1 MFFIRYK
8 VREEKNMKRVKR
20 LLVMLCIIALGV
32 TAVPARA
39 EIIEVDKPAEPKEV
53 TVQEVKL
60 DKAVYRVGESP
71 ILMIKF
77 NGLSNSDISNITS
90 VYVKG
95 QRLLYALKY
104 GENGYFQGELNP
116 CVEEGRKGIT
126 ITGVTIK
133 SNDIKIAVKSSSI
146 NLRII
151 TNNNCSDGN
160 HTIYKDNWQMEE
172 YATCVKKGLQTIR
185 CNICNQIVRSEE
197 IPMTP
202 HKISGCQIRPENGK
216 KYAFYLC
223 SCGKIMDK
231 KLFSSESEKNKAD
244 KKVEKQKKKIV
255 TSKLKFVKKSISIKR
270 GKTTKLKYI
279 RKPINAQDIL
289 IWKSSN
295 PKVVKIMKNG
305 KIKGLKRGRAI
316 ITVRTIT
323 GKRSKII
330 VKVK

>member
-1 MFFIRYK
+1 
-8 VREEKNMKRVKR
+8 MKRIKR
-20 LLVMLCIIALGV
+20 LLVMLCVIILGM
-32 TAVPARA
+32 TAAPARA
-39 EIIEVDKPAEPKEV
+39 EVIEVDKPAEPKEV

-126 ITGVTIK
+126 ITGITIK
-133 SNDIKIAVKSSSI
+133 SDDIKIAVKSSSI

-151 TNNNCSDGN
+151 TNNNCSDGK
-160 HTIYKDNWQMEE
+160 HVIYKNGWEIIKP
-172 YATCVKKGLQTIR
+172 ATCTASGEKVIK
-185 CNICNQIVRSEE
+185 CNICNQIVESEN
-197 IPMTP
+197 IPMIP
-202 HKISGCQIRPENGK
+202 HKASVAPKVISEGNK
-216 KYAFYLC
+216 KYIIYRC
-223 SCGKIMDK
+223 SCGKILNK
-231 KLFSSESEKNKAD
+231 ELFSQEAPKPQK
-244 KKVEKQKKKIV
+244 KQKTYTTKI
-255 TSKLKFVKKSISIKR
+255 KFYKKSITIKKR
-270 GKTTKLKYI
+270 KTIKLKYI
-279 RKPINAQDIL
+279 RKPVNAQDIL

-316 ITVRTIT
+316 IAVRTIT

>member
-1 MFFIRYK
+1 MFFIRHK
-8 VREEKNMKRVKR
+8 ARKEKSMKRIKR
-20 LLVMLCIIALGV
+20 LLVILCVIILGM
-32 TAVPARA
+32 TAAPARA
-39 EIIEVDKPAEPKEV
+39 EVIEVDKPAEPKEV

-126 ITGVTIK
+126 ITGITIK
-133 SNDIKIAVKSSSI
+133 SDDIKIAVKSSSI

-151 TNNNCSDGN
+151 TNNNCSDGK
-160 HTIYKDNWQMEE
+160 HVIYKDGWEIIKP
-172 YATCVKKGLQTIR
+172 ATCTASGEKVIK
-185 CNICNQIVRSEE
+185 CNICNQIVESEN
-197 IPMTP
+197 IPMIP
-202 HKISGCQIRPENGK
+202 HKASVAPKVISEGNK
-216 KYAFYLC
+216 KYIIYRC
-223 SCGKIMDK
+223 SCGKI
-231 KLFSSESEKNKAD
+231 LNKELLSQEAP
-244 KKVEKQKKKIV
+244 KPQKKQKTYTTKI
-255 TSKLKFVKKSISIKR
+255 KFYKKSITIKKR
-270 GKTTKLKYI
+270 KTIKLKYI
-279 RKPINAQDIL
+279 RKPVNAQDIL

-316 ITVRTIT
+316 IAVRTIT

>member
-1 MFFIRYK
+1 MFFIRHK
-8 VREEKNMKRVKR
+8 ARKEKSMKRIKR
-20 LLVMLCIIALGV
+20 LLVMLCVIILGM
-32 TAVPARA
+32 TAAPARA
-39 EIIEVDKPAEPKEV
+39 EVIEVDKPAEPKEV

-77 NGLSNSDISNITS
+77 NGLSNSDIFNITS

-126 ITGVTIK
+126 ITGITIK
-133 SNDIKIAVKSSSI
+133 SDDIKIAVKSSSI

-151 TNNNCSDGN
+151 TNNNCSDGK
-160 HTIYKDNWQMEE
+160 HVIYKNGWEIIKP
-172 YATCVKKGLQTIR
+172 ATCTASGEKVIK
-185 CNICNQIVRSEE
+185 CNICNQIVESEN
-197 IPMTP
+197 IPMIP
-202 HKISGCQIRPENGK
+202 HKASVAPKVISEGNK
-216 KYAFYLC
+216 KYIIYRC
-223 SCGKIMDK
+223 SCGKI
-231 KLFSSESEKNKAD
+231 LNKELLSQEAP
-244 KKVEKQKKKIV
+244 KPQKKQKTYTTKI
-255 TSKLKFVKKSISIKR
+255 KFYKKSITIKKR
-270 GKTTKLKYI
+270 KTIKLKYI
-279 RKPINAQDIL
+279 RKPVNAQDIL
-289 IWKSSN
+289 IWESSN

-316 ITVRTIT
+316 IAVRTIT

>member
-1 MFFIRYK
+1 MFFIRHK
-8 VREEKNMKRVKR
+8 ARKEKSMKRIKR
-20 LLVMLCIIALGV
+20 LLVMLCVIILGM
-32 TAVPARA
+32 TAAPARA
-39 EIIEVDKPAEPKEV
+39 EVIEVDKPAEPKEV

-126 ITGVTIK
+126 ITGITIK
-133 SNDIKIAVKSSSI
+133 SDDIKIAVKSSSI

-151 TNNNCSDGN
+151 ANNNCSDGK
-160 HTIYKDNWQMEE
+160 HVIYKNGWEIIKP
-172 YATCVKKGLQTIR
+172 ATCTASGEKVIK
-185 CNICNQIVRSEE
+185 CNICNQIVESEN
-197 IPMTP
+197 IPMIP
-202 HKISGCQIRPENGK
+202 HKASVAPKVISEGNK
-216 KYAFYLC
+216 KYIIYRC
-223 SCGKIMDK
+223 SCGKI
-231 KLFSSESEKNKAD
+231 LNKELLSQEAP
-244 KKVEKQKKKIV
+244 KPQKKQKTYTTKI
-255 TSKLKFVKKSISIKR
+255 KFYKKSITIKKR
-270 GKTTKLKYI
+270 KTIKLKYI
-279 RKPINAQDIL
+279 RKPVNAQDIL

-316 ITVRTIT
+316 IAVRTIT

>member
-1 MFFIRYK
+1 MFFIRHK
-8 VREEKNMKRVKR
+8 ARKEKSMKRIKR
-20 LLVMLCIIALGV
+20 LLVMLCVIVLGV
-32 TAVPARA
+32 TAVPAKA
-39 EIIEVDKPAEPKEV
+39 EVIEVDRPAEPKKV

-77 NGLSNSDISNITS
+77 NGLNNSDISNITS
-90 VYVKG
+90 VYVRG
-95 QRLLYALKY
+95 QKLLYALKY

-126 ITGVTIK
+126 ITGITIK
-133 SNDIKIAVKSSSI
+133 SDDIKIAVKSSSI

-151 TNNNCSDGN
+151 TNNNCSDGK
-160 HTIYKDNWQMEE
+160 HVIYKDGWEIIKP
-172 YATCVKKGLQTIR
+172 ATCTASGEKVIK
-185 CNICNQIVRSEE
+185 CNICNQIVESEN
-197 IPMTP
+197 IPMIP
-202 HKISGCQIRPENGK
+202 HKASVAPKVISEGNK
-216 KYAFYLC
+216 KYIIYRC
-223 SCGKIMDK
+223 SCGKI
-231 KLFSSESEKNKAD
+231 LNKELLSQEAP
-244 KKVEKQKKKIV
+244 KPQKKQKTYTTKI
-255 TSKLKFVKKSISIKR
+255 KFYKKSITIKKR
-270 GKTTKLKYI
+270 KTIKLKYI
-279 RKPINAQDIL
+279 RKPVNAQDIL

-330 VKVK
+330 VKIK

>member
-1 MFFIRYK
+1 
-8 VREEKNMKRVKR
+8 MKRIKR
-20 LLVMLCIIALGV
+20 LLVMLCVIILGM
-32 TAVPARA
+32 TAAPARA
-39 EIIEVDKPAEPKEV
+39 EVIEVDKPAEPKEV

-126 ITGVTIK
+126 ITGITIK
-133 SNDIKIAVKSSSI
+133 SDDIKIAVKSSSI

-151 TNNNCSDGN
+151 TNNNCSDGK
-160 HTIYKDNWQMEE
+160 HVIYKNGWEIIKP
-172 YATCVKKGLQTIR
+172 ATCTASGEKVIK
-185 CNICNQIVRSEE
+185 CNICNQIVESEN
-197 IPMTP
+197 IPMIP
-202 HKISGCQIRPENGK
+202 HKASVAPKVISEGNK
-216 KYAFYLC
+216 KYIIYRC
-223 SCGKIMDK
+223 SCGKI
-231 KLFSSESEKNKAD
+231 LNKELLSQEAP
-244 KKVEKQKKKIV
+244 KPQKKQKTYTTKI
-255 TSKLKFVKKSISIKR
+255 KFYKKSITIKKR
-270 GKTTKLKYI
+270 KYI
-279 RKPINAQDIL
+279 RKPVNAQDIL

-316 ITVRTIT
+316 IAVRTIT

>member
-1 MFFIRYK
+1 
-8 VREEKNMKRVKR
+8 MKRVKM
-20 LLVMLCIIALGV
+20 LLVAMLCVVMAFG
-32 TAVPARA
+32 AASVPASA

-53 TVQEVKL
+53 TVQEAKL

-116 CVEEGRKGIT
+116 CAEEGRKGIT
-126 ITGVTIK
+126 ITGITIK
-133 SNDIKIAVKSSSI
+133 SDDIKIAVKSSSI

-151 TNNNCSDGN
+151 TNNNCSDGK
-160 HTIYKDNWQMEE
+160 HVIYKDGWEIIKP
-172 YATCVKKGLQTIR
+172 ATCTASGEKVIK
-185 CNICNQIVRSEE
+185 CNICNQIVESEN
-197 IPMTP
+197 IPMIP
-202 HKISGCQIRPENGK
+202 HKASVAPKVISEGNK
-216 KYAFYLC
+216 KYIIYRC
-223 SCGKIMDK
+223 SCGKI
-231 KLFSSESEKNKAD
+231 LNKELLSQEAP
-244 KKVEKQKKKIV
+244 KPQKKQKTYTTKI
-255 TSKLKFVKKSISIKR
+255 KFYKKSITIKKR
-270 GKTTKLKYI
+270 KTIKLKYI
-279 RKPINAQDIL
+279 RKPVNTQDIL

>member
-1 MFFIRYK
+1 MFFIRHK
-8 VREEKNMKRVKR
+8 ARKEKSMKRIKR
-20 LLVMLCIIALGV
+20 LLVMLCVIILGM
-32 TAVPARA
+32 TAAPARA
-39 EIIEVDKPAEPKEV
+39 EVIEVDKPAEPKEV

-77 NGLSNSDISNITS
+77 NGLSNSDIFNITS

-126 ITGVTIK
+126 ITGITIK
-133 SNDIKIAVKSSSI
+133 SDDIKIAVKSSSI

-151 TNNNCSDGN
+151 TNNNCSDGK
-160 HTIYKDNWQMEE
+160 HVIYKNGWEIIKP
-172 YATCVKKGLQTIR
+172 ATCTASGEKVIK
-185 CNICNQIVRSEE
+185 CNICNQIVESEN
-197 IPMTP
+197 IPMIP
-202 HKISGCQIRPENGK
+202 HKASVAPKVISEGNK
-216 KYAFYLC
+216 KYIIYRC
-223 SCGKIMDK
+223 SCGKI
-231 KLFSSESEKNKAD
+231 LNKELLSQEAP
-244 KKVEKQKKKIV
+244 KPQKKQKTYTTKI
-255 TSKLKFVKKSISIKR
+255 KFYKKSITIKKR
-270 GKTTKLKYI
+270 KTIKLKYI
-279 RKPINAQDIL
+279 RKPVNAQDIL

-316 ITVRTIT
+316 IAVRTIT

>member
-1 MFFIRYK
+1 MFFIRHK
-8 VREEKNMKRVKR
+8 ARKEKSMKRIKR
-20 LLVMLCIIALGV
+20 LLVMLCVIILGM
-32 TAVPARA
+32 TAAPARA
-39 EIIEVDKPAEPKEV
+39 EVIEVDKPAEPKEV

-126 ITGVTIK
+126 ITGITIK
-133 SNDIKIAVKSSSI
+133 SDDIKIAVKSSSI

-151 TNNNCSDGN
+151 TNNNCSDGK
-160 HTIYKDNWQMEE
+160 HVIYKNGWEIIKP
-172 YATCVKKGLQTIR
+172 ATCTASGEKVIK
-185 CNICNQIVRSEE
+185 CNICNQIVESEN
-197 IPMTP
+197 IPMIP
-202 HKISGCQIRPENGK
+202 HKASVAPKVISEGNK
-216 KYAFYLC
+216 KYIIYRC
-223 SCGKIMDK
+223 SCGKI
-231 KLFSSESEKNKAD
+231 LNKELLSQEAP
-244 KKVEKQKKKIV
+244 KPQKKQKTYTTKI
-255 TSKLKFVKKSISIKR
+255 KFYKKSITIKKR
-270 GKTTKLKYI
+270 KTIKLKYI
-279 RKPINAQDIL
+279 RKPVNAQDIL

-316 ITVRTIT
+316 IAVRTIT

>member
-1 MFFIRYK
+1 
-8 VREEKNMKRVKR
+8 MKRIKR
-20 LLVMLCIIALGV
+20 LLVMLCVIILGM
-32 TAVPARA
+32 TAAPARA
-39 EIIEVDKPAEPKEV
+39 EVIEVDKPAEPKEV

-126 ITGVTIK
+126 ITGITIK
-133 SNDIKIAVKSSSI
+133 SDDIKIAVKSSSI

-151 TNNNCSDGN
+151 ANNNCSDGK
-160 HTIYKDNWQMEE
+160 HVIYKNGWEIIKP
-172 YATCVKKGLQTIR
+172 ATCTASGEKVIK
-185 CNICNQIVRSEE
+185 CNICNQIVESEN
-197 IPMTP
+197 IPMIP
-202 HKISGCQIRPENGK
+202 HKASVAPKVISEGNK
-216 KYAFYLC
+216 KYIIYRC
-223 SCGKIMDK
+223 SCGKI
-231 KLFSSESEKNKAD
+231 LNKELLSQEAP
-244 KKVEKQKKKIV
+244 KPQKKQKTYTTKI
-255 TSKLKFVKKSISIKR
+255 KFYKKSITIKKR
-270 GKTTKLKYI
+270 KTIKLKYI
-279 RKPINAQDIL
+279 RKPVNAQDIL

-316 ITVRTIT
+316 IAVRAIT

>member
-1 MFFIRYK
+1 
-8 VREEKNMKRVKR
+8 MKRIKR
-20 LLVMLCIIALGV
+20 LLVMLCVIILGM
-32 TAVPARA
+32 TAAPARA
-39 EIIEVDKPAEPKEV
+39 EVIEVDKPAEPKEV

-126 ITGVTIK
+126 ITGITIK
-133 SNDIKIAVKSSSI
+133 SDDIKIAVKSSSI

-151 TNNNCSDGN
+151 TNNNCSDGK
-160 HTIYKDNWQMEE
+160 HVIYKDNWEIIKP
-172 YATCVKKGLQTIR
+172 ATCTASGEKVIK
-185 CNICNQIVRSEE
+185 CNICNQIVESEN
-197 IPMTP
+197 IPMIP
-202 HKISGCQIRPENGK
+202 HKASVAPKVISEGNK
-216 KYAFYLC
+216 KYIIYRC
-223 SCGKIMDK
+223 SCGKI
-231 KLFSSESEKNKAD
+231 LNKELLSQEAPSPQ
-244 KKVEKQKKKIV
+244 KKQKIYTTKI
-255 TSKLKFVKKSISIKR
+255 KFCKKSITIKKR
-270 GKTTKLKYI
+270 KTIKLKYN
-279 RKPINAQDIL
+279 RKPVNAQDIL

-316 ITVRTIT
+316 VTVRTIT

>member
-1 MFFIRYK
+1 MFFIRHK
-8 VREEKNMKRVKR
+8 ARKEKSMKRIKR
-20 LLVMLCIIALGV
+20 LLVMLCVIILGM
-32 TAVPARA
+32 TAAPARA
-39 EIIEVDKPAEPKEV
+39 EVIEVDKPAEPKEV

-126 ITGVTIK
+126 ITGITIK

-151 TNNNCSDGN
+151 TNNNCSDGK
-160 HTIYKDNWQMEE
+160 HVIYKNGWEIIKP
-172 YATCVKKGLQTIR
+172 ATCTASGEKVIK
-185 CNICNQIVRSEE
+185 CNICNQIVESEN
-197 IPMTP
+197 IPMIP
-202 HKISGCQIRPENGK
+202 HKASVAPKVISEGNK
-216 KYAFYLC
+216 KYIIYRC
-223 SCGKIMDK
+223 SCGKI
-231 KLFSSESEKNKAD
+231 LNKELLSQEAP
-244 KKVEKQKKKIV
+244 KPQKKQKTYTTKI
-255 TSKLKFVKKSISIKR
+255 KFYKKSITIKKR
-270 GKTTKLKYI
+270 KTIKLKYI
-279 RKPINAQDIL
+279 RKPVNAQDIL

-316 ITVRTIT
+316 IAVRTIT

>member
-1 MFFIRYK
+1 MFFIRHK
-8 VREEKNMKRVKR
+8 ARKEKSMKRIKR
-20 LLVMLCIIALGV
+20 LLVMLCVIILGM
-32 TAVPARA
+32 TAAPARA
-39 EIIEVDKPAEPKEV
+39 EVIEVDKPAEPKEV

-116 CVEEGRKGIT
+116 CVEEGRKGVT
-126 ITGVTIK
+126 ITGITIK
-133 SNDIKIAVKSSSI
+133 SDDIKIAVKSSSI

-151 TNNNCSDGN
+151 ANNNCSDGK
-160 HTIYKDNWQMEE
+160 HVIYKNGWEIIKP
-172 YATCVKKGLQTIR
+172 ATCTASGEKVIK
-185 CNICNQIVRSEE
+185 CNICNQIVESEN
-197 IPMTP
+197 IPMIP
-202 HKISGCQIRPENGK
+202 HKASVAPKVISEGNK
-216 KYAFYLC
+216 KYIIYRC
-223 SCGKIMDK
+223 SCGKI
-231 KLFSSESEKNKAD
+231 LNKELLSQEAP
-244 KKVEKQKKKIV
+244 KPQKKQKTYTTKI
-255 TSKLKFVKKSISIKR
+255 KFYKKSITIKKR
-270 GKTTKLKYI
+270 KTIKLKYI
-279 RKPINAQDIL
+279 RKPVNAQDIL

-316 ITVRTIT
+316 IAVRTIT

>member
-1 MFFIRYK
+1 MFFIRHK
-8 VREEKNMKRVKR
+8 ARKEKSMKRIKR
-20 LLVMLCIIALGV
+20 LLVMLCVIILGM
-32 TAVPARA
+32 TAAPARA
-39 EIIEVDKPAEPKEV
+39 EVIEVDKPAEPKEV

-77 NGLSNSDISNITS
+77 NGLSNSDIFNITS

-126 ITGVTIK
+126 ITGITIK
-133 SNDIKIAVKSSSI
+133 SDDIKIAVKSSSI

-151 TNNNCSDGN
+151 TNNNCSDGK
-160 HTIYKDNWQMEE
+160 HVIYKNGWEIIKP
-172 YATCVKKGLQTIR
+172 ATCTASGEKVIK
-185 CNICNQIVRSEE
+185 CNICNQIVESEN
-197 IPMTP
+197 IPMIP
-202 HKISGCQIRPENGK
+202 HKASVAPKVISEGNK
-216 KYAFYLC
+216 KYIIYRC
-223 SCGKIMDK
+223 SCGKI
-231 KLFSSESEKNKAD
+231 LNKELLSQEAP
-244 KKVEKQKKKIV
+244 KPQKKQKTYTTKI
-255 TSKLKFVKKSISIKR
+255 KFYKKSITIKKR
-270 GKTTKLKYI
+270 KTIKLKYI
-279 RKPINAQDIL
+279 RKPDNAQDIL

-316 ITVRTIT
+316 IAVRTIT

>member
-1 MFFIRYK
+1 MFFIRHK
-8 VREEKNMKRVKR
+8 ARKEKSMKRIKR
-20 LLVMLCIIALGV
+20 LLVMLCVIILGM
-32 TAVPARA
+32 TAAPARA
-39 EIIEVDKPAEPKEV
+39 EVIEVDKPAEPKEV

-104 GENGYFQGELNP
+104 DENGYFQGELNP

-126 ITGVTIK
+126 ITGITIK
-133 SNDIKIAVKSSSI
+133 SDDIKIAVKSISI

-151 TNNNCSDGN
+151 TNNNCSDGK
-160 HTIYKDNWQMEE
+160 HVIYKNGWEIIKP
-172 YATCVKKGLQTIR
+172 ATCTASGEKVIK
-185 CNICNQIVRSEE
+185 CNICNQIVESEN
-197 IPMTP
+197 IPMIP
-202 HKISGCQIRPENGK
+202 HKASVAPKVISEGNK
-216 KYAFYLC
+216 KYIIYRC
-223 SCGKIMDK
+223 SCGKI
-231 KLFSSESEKNKAD
+231 LNKELLSQEAP
-244 KKVEKQKKKIV
+244 KPQKKQKTYTTKI
-255 TSKLKFVKKSISIKR
+255 KFYKKSITIKKR
-270 GKTTKLKYI
+270 KTIKLKYI
-279 RKPINAQDIL
+279 RKPVNAQDIL

-316 ITVRTIT
+316 IAVRTIT

>member
-1 MFFIRYK
+1 
-8 VREEKNMKRVKR
+8 MKRVKM
-20 LLVMLCIIALGV
+20 LLVVMLCVVMAFG
-32 TAVPARA
+32 AASVPVSA
-39 EIIEVDKPAEPKEV
+39 EVIEVEKPVEPRKV

-126 ITGVTIK
+126 ITGITIK
-133 SNDIKIAVKSSSI
+133 SDDIKIAVKSSSI

-151 TNNNCSDGN
+151 TNNNCSDGK
-160 HTIYKDNWQMEE
+160 HVIYKDDWEIIKP
-172 YATCVKKGLQTIR
+172 ATCTASGEKVIK
-185 CNICNQIVRSEE
+185 CNICNQIVESEE

-223 SCGKIMDK
+223 NCGKIMDK

-244 KKVEKQKKKIV
+244 KKMKKRKKKIL

-270 GKTTKLKYI
+270 GRTTKLKYI
-279 RKPINAQDIL
+279 RKPVNAQDIL

-323 GKRSKII
+323 GKKSKII